1 MSDDRNPAKPKIDVR
16 TLTLTQLKMLAD
28 KGSRR
33 ARAELEGR
41 MRAMESRSSEG
52 QGRASDFLTLPPTE
66 PQPLSPS
73 SPPSPPSPTFARPA
87 RPQPPATP
95 PAARPVAPAPQ
106 AAAQAPAQAPRPAA
120 AVPPHPVVQPSA
132 VATPDADAA
141 LSPEVFARLESLRAS
156 AQQESSR
163 SREQDPPRLV
173 GMVLMGWGGLVGFG
187 GLAMLMAGSMY
198 RGNSLYYLIGG
209 LLCGGVG
216 WLLWR
221 CSRMAMAAQAGVVIL
236 MLGWALGKT
245 GLSGFFS
252 GLAQAAP
259 IWIPALWLLVPLLRD
274 PLD

>member
-28 KGSRR
+28 KGSCR

-41 MRAMESRSSEG
+41 MRAMESRSSESRSE
-52 QGRASDFLTLPPTE
+52 GRASDFLTLPPTGL
-66 PQPLSPS
+66 QPLSAAT
-73 SPPSPPSPTFARPA
+73 PPVPPVRIARPA
-87 RPQPPATP
+87 PPV
-95 PAARPVAPAPQ
+95 RPAPV
-106 AAAQAPAQAPRPAA
+106 QAPRQAA
-120 AVPPHPVVQPSA
+120 AVPPPSLATAPLPKAAPAA
-132 VATPDADAA
+132 VAADADAA

-156 AQQESSR
+156 ALQESSR

-173 GMVLMGWGGLVGFG
+173 GMVLMSWGGLVGFG
-187 GLAMLMAGSMY
+187 GLVMLLAGSMY

-236 MLGWALGKT
+236 MLGWALGHT

-259 IWIPALWLLVPLLRD
+259 LWIPALWLLAPPLRD